1 MMAMNINQTTT
12 TNLFRRFWIYQAERF
27 PVVGHGILIG
37 AFSFSAIS
45 FSALLRG
52 ETGWPGTG
60 SIWVAF
66 ASAFLFFLQL
76 RIADE
81 FKDCEED
88 ARYRPYRPVPRGLVS
103 LRELGLLG
111 ALTGLIQLG
120 LALWLEPALVWLLL
134 VVWGYMALMSR
145 EFFVRTWLKARPAA
159 YLWSHMLIVPLIDL
173 YATACDWLVAG
184 DAAPHGG
191 LIWFLTVSFF
201 NGVVIEVGRKIRAP
215 QAEEPGVETYT
226 ALWGRRNSMMVWLG
240 AMLLAAIS
248 AWLAA
253 RQIDF
258 ALPVVVLLIILLLA
272 ATVIAIRFL
281 RQPDTG
287 RARLIEPMSGL
298 WTVLMYLSVGAIPIL
313 VKLVS

>member
-1 MMAMNINQTTT
+1 M
-12 TNLFRRFWIYQAERF
+12 RFWIYQAERF
-27 PVVGHGILIG
+27 PVFGHGILIG
-37 AFSFSAIS
+37 AFSFSAVS

-60 SIWVAF
+60 SILVAF
-66 ASAFLFFLQL
+66 ASDFLFFLQL

-81 FKDCEED
+81 FKDFEED

-111 ALTGLIQLG
+111 GLTALIQLG

-134 VVWGYMALMSR
+134 LVWGYMALMSR
-145 EFFVRTWLKARPAA
+145 EFFARAWLKAHPAA

-173 YATACDWLVAG
+173 YATACDWRVAG
-184 DAAPHGG
+184 EAAPHSG
-191 LIWFLTVSFF
+191 LVWFLIVSFF
-201 NGVVIEVGRKIRAP
+201 NGVVIEIGRKVRAP
-215 QAEEPGVETYT
+215 DDEEPGVETYS
-226 ALWGRRNSMMVWLG
+226 ALWGRRNSMMVWLA

-258 ALPVVVLLIILLLA
+258 ALPVVVLLVILLLI
-272 ATVIAIRFL
+272 ATMITVRFL
-281 RQPDTG
+281 QQPDTS
-287 RARLIEPMSGL
+287 RARLIESMSGL

-313 VKLVS
+313 YKLAS